1 MLILGL
7 GQHVL
12 HALHFLGLL
21 INFKLYSGLLP
32 VFIISCLASSTAI
45 DLLSHC
51 HWKSFAHCQ
60 SINQSTLFNVEYN
73 TVDDSRMNQ
82 SNV

>member
-21 INFKLYSGLLP
+21 DFKLSGGLLP

-45 DLLSHC
+45 DLLLLEELCS
-51 HWKSFAHCQ
+51 
-60 SINQSTLFNVEYN
+60 LPL
-73 TVDDSRMNQ
+73 
-82 SNV
+82 SNSA